1 MQYSQEQYSDIVTH
15 SLTVELPDLYMS
27 WPIKSYPF
35 ISWYKYCKWLSS
47 PQTYGSPFVPK
58 NVQAVFASVFLLD
71 ETLGLDLKKVLQIS
85 GCYNVLWNMS
95 LISAKQYVIELLW
108 VIAGRSWGHFC
119 WPNLYKP
126 FTVRWTFSKPF
137 LDIDWGTGFDSWKP
151 LIFSTFHI
159 SFLAQALFAPL
170 FFEGFISE
178 CIQQWLRPQIP
189 LPCSYLWENEISMAS
204 PATVVE
210 GGACTRFDSCVRAS
224 AMWLGMRI
232 WRVCWDPT
240 FPIVYTWGA
249 CQSPSFYE
257 GNPINLHEQRCCSVL
272 AGSMIYIRIYIYVIL
287 YPYVCLMVSG

>member
-1 MQYSQEQYSDIVTH
+1 
-15 SLTVELPDLYMS
+15 
-27 WPIKSYPF
+27 
-35 ISWYKYCKWLSS
+35 
-47 PQTYGSPFVPK
+47 
-58 NVQAVFASVFLLD
+58 
-71 ETLGLDLKKVLQIS
+71 
-85 GCYNVLWNMS
+85 MS

-272 AGSMIYIRIYIYVIL
+272 AGSMIYIRIYIYMWYYTRMFVWWFQDSKQDTRL
-287 YPYVCLMVSG
+287 TRDGGEYKNFVCFFRWSSTRPWVL